1 VFARAAAL
9 RAFPGRWRGPTSSM
23 SISRAMTS
31 WPTATTIGAT
41 SASRSCARW
50 RSGLVDGLLRG
61 RWCPNPGFRLF
72 DLGVREGEPSAFC
85 VGRSNVGRS
94 FASTLGRLCFPA
106 PELGRR
112 GRVDLKVGS
121 VITNASGAEPSVLS
135 SKHTLIHAGGLVP
148 RTASLAGPGL
158 RRRLRRSSLTSRDP
172 MRLSTSLLPLAPHAV
187 PGCFAQ
193 WELRMALP
201 RSGVRW

>member
-1 VFARAAAL
+1 
-9 RAFPGRWRGPTSSM
+9 M

-31 WPTATTIGAT
+31 WPWATTIGAT

-61 RWCPNPGFRLF
+61 RWCPNPGLDFSTWGFARANRRPF
-72 DLGVREGEPSAFC
+72 AW
-85 VGRSNVGRS
+85 GRSNVGRS

-112 GRVDLKVGS
+112 GRVDLKVIS

-158 RRRLRRSSLTSRDP
+158 RRRLRISSWTSRDP
-172 MRLSTSLLPLAPHAV
+172 MRLSTCLLPLAPHAV